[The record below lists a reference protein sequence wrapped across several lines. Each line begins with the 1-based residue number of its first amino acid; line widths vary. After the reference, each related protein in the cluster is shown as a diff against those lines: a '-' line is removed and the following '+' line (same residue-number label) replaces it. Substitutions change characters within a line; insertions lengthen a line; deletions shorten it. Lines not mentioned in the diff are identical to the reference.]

1 MVRRSKRSDP
11 EQLREQLVNLLINFR
26 DELKKPEIRSKV
38 IALIPAYHILRDL
51 GSSLIPESDANS
63 ARDRILYYLLKY
75 PQRIIKGEELMVVA
89 GIGEWARR
97 VRELRVEFGWSIATG
112 CTIKEMAEEDEFE
125 SSEITLSD
133 LNPDDYVLLSEFQD
147 RDSAYRWN
155 VANQI
160 RKKKDLSVRDK
171 ILDFLLANLGKPV
184 TGEELRYVANDR
196 TEWARRVR
204 ELRTEYGWLVTTKF
218 TGRPELSVGSY
229 VLENDKQLPTHD
241 RKIDDKVRRTVLM
254 RDNHTCQQSDC
265 KWNHSMWIPSDPRHL
280 ELHHIKPHAQKG
292 KNVEEN
298 LVTLCNVCHD
308 YIHRNTK

>member
-11 EQLREQLVNLLINFR
+11 EKLRERLVNLLINFK

-75 PQRIIKGEELMVVA
+75 PRKIIKGEELMVVA
-89 GIGEWARR
+89 GVGEWARR
-97 VRELRVEFGWSIATG
+97 VRELRVEFGWSVATG
-112 CTIKEMAEEDEFE
+112 YTIKEMADEEEFE
-125 SSEITLSD
+125 TPEISISD
-133 LNPDDYVLLSEFQD
+133 LSPDDYVLLSEDQD
-147 RDSAYRWN
+147 RDAAYRWN

-171 ILDFLLANLGKPV
+171 ILEYLKANVGKPI
-184 TGEELRYVANDR
+184 TGEELRYVANNR

-218 TGRPELSVGSY
+218 TGRPELAVGSY
-229 VLENDKQLPTHD
+229 VLEQDRQLPVHD
-241 RKIDDKVRRTVLM
+241 RR
-254 RDNHTCQQSDC
+254 
-265 KWNHSMWIPSDPRHL
+265 IPDRVD
-280 ELHHIKPHAQKG
+280 A
-292 KNVEEN
+292 
-298 LVTLCNVCHD
+298 
-308 YIHRNTK
+308 